1 MVHDAHTDP
10 PQHVATAAA
19 AGTVDPPGDD
29 SLMVFDTSYLYYRAF
44 FGVPSS
50 LRAPDGTPVNAIRGL
65 LDSIATLVEQYRPRR
80 IACAWDD
87 DWRPAWRTDL
97 VPSYKAHRVVSE
109 VPDGVD
115 AEETPDDLGVQVP
128 LIRQLLEAMGIPVI
142 GAAHHEADDV
152 LGSLAAQ
159 HNGRCWV
166 VSGDRDLFQLVDE
179 TTRVIW
185 VGQGVAKHQVVD
197 SAWLVDKYGIRP
209 ERYVD
214 FSVLRGDP
222 SDGLPGVKGVGE
234 KSAARL
240 TKSFASLEELVRAA
254 LEGTGSI
261 PPAIRSSIA
270 DSADYVMRAEAVVSV
285 VLDLPL
291 ASPVRLPLAVDAARV
306 EQLAA
311 RLGLSGPLSRLVGAC
326 S

>member
-1 MVHDAHTDP
+1 MDEP
-10 PQHVATAAA
+10 VA
-19 AGTVDPPGDD
+19 D

-44 FGVPSS
+44 FGMPSS

-65 LDSIATLVEQYRPRR
+65 LDAITRLVEQYSPRR

-97 VPSYKAHRVVSE
+97 VPSYKAHRVVE
-109 VPDGVD
+109 QVPGGVD
-115 AEETPDDLGVQVP
+115 AEETPDELGVQVP
-128 LIRQLLEAMGIPVI
+128 LIREVLEALGIPIV
-142 GAAHHEADDV
+142 GVPEHEADDV

-159 HNGRCWV
+159 HSGLCWV
-166 VSGDRDLFQLVDE
+166 VTGDRDLFQLVDE

-197 SAWLVDKYGIRP
+197 SAWLVQKYGVLP

-240 TKSFASLEELVRAA
+240 TEAFGSLEDLVQAA
-254 LEGTGSI
+254 VKGSGSI
-261 PPAIRSSIA
+261 TPAIRGSIA
-270 DSADYVMRAEAVVSV
+270 ESAEYILKAEAVVSV
-285 VLDLPL
+285 VLDLPI
-291 ASPVRLPLAVDAARV
+291 AVPERLPLIPDAARV
-306 EQLAA
+306 EELST
-311 RLGLSGPLSRLVGAC
+311 RLGLTGPINRLLAAC
-326 S
+326 AARVNHSTATSPQPSPK

>member
-1 MVHDAHTDP
+1 MDDERAEAID
-10 PQHVATAAA
+10 VATMDAPATDEHGA
-19 AGTVDPPGDD
+19 D

-50 LRAPDGTPVNAIRGL
+50 IRAPDGTPVNAIRGL
-65 LDSIATLVEQYRPRR
+65 LGAITALVEQYSPTH

-87 DWRPAWRTDL
+87 DWRPEWRTDL
-97 VPSYKAHRVVSE
+97 VPSYKAHRVVE
-109 VPDGVD
+109 PVPGGVD
-115 AEETPDDLGVQVP
+115 AEETPDELGIQVP
-128 LIRQLLEAMGIPVI
+128 LIREVLDAVGIPII

-159 HNGRCWV
+159 HSGRCWV
-166 VSGDRDLFQLVDE
+166 VTGDRDLFQLVDE
-179 TTRVIW
+179 STRVIW

-197 SAWLVDKYGIRP
+197 SAWLVNKYGIAP
-209 ERYVD
+209 NRYVD

-240 TKSFASLEELVRAA
+240 TEAFPSLEALVQAA
-254 LEGTGSI
+254 MEGTGTIS
-261 PPAIRSSIA
+261 PAIRKSII
-270 DSADYVMRAEAVVSV
+270 DSAEYILRAEAVVSV

-291 ASPVRLPLAVDAARV
+291 SSPVALPVHHDSARV
-306 EQLAA
+306 AELSAQ
-311 RLGLSGPLSRLVGAC
+311 LGLGGPITRLLSAC
-326 S
+326 SH

>member
-1 MVHDAHTDP
+1 MVHDEQAGAIDGASNNAGKEDP
-10 PQHVATAAA
+10 VA
-19 AGTVDPPGDD
+19 D

-65 LDSIATLVEQYRPRR
+65 LDAITRLVEQYSPRR

-87 DWRPAWRTDL
+87 DWRPTWRTDL
-97 VPSYKAHRVVSE
+97 VPSYKAHRVVE
-109 VPDGVD
+109 QVPGGVD
-115 AEETPDDLGVQVP
+115 AEETPDELGVQVP
-128 LIRQLLEAMGIPVI
+128 LIRAVLEAVGIPIVGI
-142 GAAHHEADDV
+142 PEHEADDV

-159 HNGRCWV
+159 HSGLCWV
-166 VSGDRDLFQLVDE
+166 VTGDRDLFQLVDE

-185 VGQGVAKHQVVD
+185 VGQGVAKHQVVN
-197 SAWLVDKYGIRP
+197 SAWLVDKYGVLP

-240 TKSFASLEELVRAA
+240 TNQFGSLEEIVQAA
-254 LEGTGSI
+254 LEGSGTLS
-261 PPAIRSSIA
+261 PAIRRSIA
-270 DSADYVMRAEAVVSV
+270 ESADYILKAEVVVSV
-285 VLDLPL
+285 VLDLPITEPAEL
-291 ASPVRLPLAVDAARV
+291 PVEPDGARV
-306 EQLAA
+306 AELSQ
-311 RLGLSGPLSRLVGAC
+311 RLGLEGPIRRLIGAC